1 MAMFMNEQTFE
12 TWGGAAHYS
21 FISAAFGNALRAA
34 SAQVTQALNNALEAE
49 LVYHDEHHPTY
60 EWREVL
66 RIIVSIRI
74 YTPNPNFY
82 NVSIHVDNPED
93 IETIKTVLQGFMPA
107 AGADT
112 NAAPEAPAG
121 AARRR
126 KSRKSRKSKKV
137 SRRRRVT
144 RRY

>member
-1 MAMFMNEQTFE
+1 MNDQTFE
-12 TWGGAAHYS
+12 TWGGASSYS

-49 LVYHDEHHPTY
+49 LVYRDEYQTY